1 VPSRLQL
8 LVVFWSTGAAAICLM
23 QALIAGDPLTLVP
36 ALVLSLAACLGRSV
50 GSCLPTRHG
59 RHGRPDRPRVRH
71 GIEEYLRVLINTRRE
86 PQAHTWYVAF
96 R

>member
-36 ALVLSLAACLGRSV
+36 ALVLSLAACLGATAAQWV
-50 GSCLPTRHG
+50 PAYQ
-59 RHGRPDRPRVRH
+59 RVTAAMGARI
-71 GIEEYLRVLINTRRE
+71 GPASGT
-86 PQAHTWYVAF
+86 ASKST
-96 R
+96 